1 MVKKCKEN
9 NPLSTGAVDIQ
20 GQIPLKSPALLG
32 FSCSGRFDFPP
43 LIPFPCWK
51 HQPYHAKE
59 GSFNLVT
66 RILKYSCITSSPY
79 SCEVDV
85 FIPALDEEL
94 GEVK

>member
-1 MVKKCKEN
+1 MHRCCGYSGPDAFKITCW
-9 NPLSTGAVDIQ
+9 GAQD
-20 GQIPLKSPALLG
+20 S
-32 FSCSGRFDFPP
+32 
-43 LIPFPCWK
+43 LIFRPSSPFPCWK

-66 RILKYSCITSSPY
+66 RILKYTCITSSPHIR
-79 SCEVDV
+79 EVDA